1 MPPWCQCRIK
11 WPKNRRTILR
21 NGGTPLQVVGRCV
34 DAGADYTA
42 PRCSRA
48 DAGSCFIKRTRDA
61 KRQALVVS
69 RPVGVCWT
77 RVCGFRPL
85 GSAPS
90 VRRHHRPHVQR
101 VCAIDRSAA
110 HDLAASRGFNPGAT
124 PVPRVELLGRRRQR
138 RTHRAHPAHRAARSA
153 RGCGVWPRQKP
164 ADCTHT
170 DSGSNPSGAP
180 ARSPA
185 RRLSAAT
192 RITSARHR
200 PWTRSP
206 CLLIRPDSMGRG
218 RAFGIPRRADCS
230 SERIHH
236 VLGAEPLLP
245 QTHQFN
251 QTIVSRS
258 SRTLFNSVHGAIS
271 HE

>member
-48 DAGSCFIKRTRDA
+48 DAGSCFIKRADA
-61 KRQALVVS
+61 KHAFSSTVS
-69 RPVGVCWT
+69 RWVGVRRA
-77 RVCGFRPL
+77 RVCGVRAL
-85 GSAPS
+85 GSSRS
-90 VRRHHRPHVQR
+90 VRRYDGADVQR

-192 RITSARHR
+192 RIT
-200 PWTRSP
+200 RSP
-206 CLLIRPDSMGRG
+206 CLQIRPDSMGRG
-218 RAFGIPRRADCS
+218 RAFGIPRRAD
-230 SERIHH
+230 
-236 VLGAEPLLP
+236 G
-245 QTHQFN
+245 
-251 QTIVSRS
+251 
-258 SRTLFNSVHGAIS
+258 
-271 HE
+271 

>member
-21 NGGTPLQVVGRCV
+21 NGGTALQVVGRCV

-101 VCAIDRSAA
+101 VCAIDRSTA
-110 HDLAASRGFNPGAT
+110 HDLAAPRGIDPGAA
-124 PVPRVELLGRRRQR
+124 PLPRLELLERRHER
-138 RTHRAHPAHRAARSA
+138 RTHRARPPHRTPRSA
-153 RGCGVWPRQKP
+153 HGGGAWARQKP
-164 ADCTHT
+164 AGCAHT
-170 DSGSNPSGAP
+170 DSSIDPSGP
-180 ARSPA
+180 PTRSPA

-206 CLLIRPDSMGRG
+206 CLQIRPHARGRG
-218 RAFGIPRRADCS
+218 
-230 SERIHH
+230 
-236 VLGAEPLLP
+236 
-245 QTHQFN
+245 
-251 QTIVSRS
+251 
-258 SRTLFNSVHGAIS
+258 
-271 HE
+271 